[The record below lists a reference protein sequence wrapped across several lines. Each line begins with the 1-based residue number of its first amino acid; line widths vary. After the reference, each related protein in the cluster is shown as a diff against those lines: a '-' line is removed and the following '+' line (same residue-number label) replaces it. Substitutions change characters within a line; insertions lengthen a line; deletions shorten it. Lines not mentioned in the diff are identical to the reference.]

1 MSTSIRVNA
10 WVLSV
15 DFPPLMQPAVISI
28 HKSGNPSIFLL
39 TTNIL
44 AKIRYRKYQT
54 LEERAMELP
63 KVAIQGE
70 EGSYS
75 EEAGIKFWGKSVV
88 FIPKRSFEE
97 VTAAVDRGEADYGLL
112 PLENTLIGSI
122 AHTYDLI
129 LESHLPIIGEVITPV
144 SHCLLAIKQV
154 GVDQLRRVYSHP
166 AALSQCSTFLQGLKD
181 CEIIPI
187 YDTAGSAMKISR
199 DKDPTEAA
207 IASRL
212 AAQLYNLEIIA
223 EKLEDYPNNQT
234 RFIIIGNS
242 SGEASL
248 KNAKTSIVFTTL
260 HQPGALY
267 KVLKVF
273 NDYGINL
280 TKLESR
286 PHKTEPWRSY
296 FYLDFE
302 GHERDG
308 IIREAMKE
316 LKEQTNFLK
325 VLGSYPMWTGKRK
338 VEYVEV
344 EDREDKSHLP
354 LYSLERKGEATIV
367 VLQDARV
374 GDLQIG
380 GGTFTII
387 AGPCSVEGRKQLFK
401 TANLIRE
408 SGVKILR
415 GGAFKPRTSPYSFQ
429 GLGEEG
435 LKLLKEAKETYG
447 LYLISEVV
455 SPADVELVARYID
468 ILQVGARNMQ
478 NFTLLNEIG
487 KMQLPVLLKRG
498 MSATLKEFLLSAEY
512 ILKQGSNDVILC
524 ERGIRT
530 FETSTRNTLDLSAV
544 PLLKKA
550 THLPVFVDPS
560 HSTGNRDLVLPMSK
574 AAMVAGAD
582 GIMVEVHFQ
591 PDSALSDGNQSLD
604 PGGYSRFIEELE
616 TLQRKLTA

>member
-1 MSTSIRVNA
+1 
-10 WVLSV
+10 
-15 DFPPLMQPAVISI
+15 
-28 HKSGNPSIFLL
+28 
-39 TTNIL
+39 
-44 AKIRYRKYQT
+44 
-54 LEERAMELP
+54 MELP

-75 EEAGIKFWGKSVV
+75 EEAGIKYWGESVV
-88 FIPKRSFEE
+88 FVPRRSFED
-97 VTAAVDRGEADYGLL
+97 VTAAVEKGEADYGLL

-144 SHCLLAIKQV
+144 SHCLLSVKKVQV
-154 GVDQLRRVYSHP
+154 GEIRRVYSHP
-166 AALSQCSTFLQGLKD
+166 AALSQCSTFLQSLHD
-181 CEIIPI
+181 CEIIPL

-199 DKDPTEAA
+199 EKDPASAA

-234 RFIIIGNS
+234 RFIIVAREFEKS
-242 SGEASL
+242 LL

-267 KVLKVF
+267 QVLKVF

-302 GHERDG
+302 GHERES
-308 IIREAMKE
+308 IVREAMKE

-325 VLGSYPMWTGKRK
+325 VLGSYPIWTGKRK
-338 VEYVEV
+338 VELLEV
-344 EDREDKSHLP
+344 EEHEDKSHLP
-354 LYSLERKGEATIV
+354 LYSLERTEEPTKVILEEPPIET
-367 VLQDARV
+367 LT
-374 GDLQIG
+374 IG
-380 GGTFTII
+380 GGSFTII

-447 LYLISEVV
+447 LYIISEVI
-455 SPADVELVARYID
+455 SPADVGLVAGYVD
-468 ILQVGARNMQ
+468 ILQIGARNMQ

-487 KMQLPVLLKRG
+487 TARLPVLLKRG
-498 MSATLKEFLLSAEY
+498 MAATIKEFLLSAEY
-512 ILKQGSNDVILC
+512 ILKHGNTNVILC

-544 PLLKKA
+544 PLLKAK

-560 HSTGNRDLVLPMSK
+560 HGTGNRDLVLPMSK

-582 GIMVEVHFQ
+582 GVMVEVHFQ

-604 PGGYSRFIEELE
+604 PGGYGTFIRELQVLRE
-616 TLQRKLTA
+616 KLES

>member
-1 MSTSIRVNA
+1 
-10 WVLSV
+10 
-15 DFPPLMQPAVISI
+15 
-28 HKSGNPSIFLL
+28 
-39 TTNIL
+39 
-44 AKIRYRKYQT
+44 
-54 LEERAMELP
+54 MELP

-75 EEAGIKFWGKSVV
+75 EEAGIQYWGKSVV
-88 FIPKRSFEE
+88 FVPKQSFEE
-97 VTAAVDRGEADYGLL
+97 VISSVEKGETDFGLL

-122 AHTYDLI
+122 SHTYELI
-129 LESHLPIIGEVITPV
+129 LESNLPIIGEVITPV
-144 SHCLLAIKQV
+144 SHCLLSTQKVSVSRI
-154 GVDQLRRVYSHP
+154 RRVYSHP
-166 AALSQCSTFLQGLKD
+166 AALSQCSTFLGGLKN

-199 DKDPTEAA
+199 EKDPAAAA
-207 IASRL
+207 IASSL

-234 RFIIIGNS
+234 RFIIVAAKS
-242 SGEASL
+242 EESSL
-248 KNAKTSIVFTTL
+248 KHAKTSIVFTTL

-302 GHERDG
+302 GHEKDG
-308 IIREAMKE
+308 IIRETMKE

-325 VLGSYPMWTGKRK
+325 VLGSYPVWSGKRK
-338 VEYVEV
+338 IEYVDVV
-344 EDREDKSHLP
+344 EHEDKSHLP
-354 LYSLERKGEATIV
+354 LYSLERKTDATTINLEDTGMEPV
-367 VLQDARV
+367 R
-374 GDLQIG
+374 IG

-401 TANLIRE
+401 TANIIKE
-408 SGVKILR
+408 TGVKILR

-435 LKLLKEAKETYG
+435 LKLMKEAKETYG
-447 LYLISEVV
+447 LYIISEVI
-455 SPADVELVARYID
+455 SPADVELVAEYVD
-468 ILQVGARNMQ
+468 ILQIGARNMQ

-487 KMQLPVLLKRG
+487 KVRLPVMLKRG
-498 MSATLKEFLLSAEY
+498 MSATISEFLLSAEY
-512 ILKQGSNDVILC
+512 ILKYGNTGVILC

-544 PLLKKA
+544 PLLKAK

-560 HSTGNRDLVLPMSK
+560 HGTGNRDLVLPMSK

-604 PGGYSRFIEELE
+604 PGGYGRFIGELE
-616 TLQRKLTA
+616 ILRKKLSA

>member
-1 MSTSIRVNA
+1 
-10 WVLSV
+10 
-15 DFPPLMQPAVISI
+15 
-28 HKSGNPSIFLL
+28 
-39 TTNIL
+39 
-44 AKIRYRKYQT
+44 
-54 LEERAMELP
+54 MELP

-75 EEAGIKFWGKSVV
+75 EEAGIKYWGKSVV
-88 FIPKRSFEE
+88 FVPSRSFEGVVSIVE
-97 VTAAVDRGEADYGLL
+97 KGDADYGLL

-144 SHCLLAIKQV
+144 SHCLLSIKKV
-154 GVDQLRRVYSHP
+154 KVKEIRRVYSHP
-166 AALSQCSTFLQGLKD
+166 AALSQCATFLQNLHD

-199 DKDPTEAA
+199 EKDPASAA

-234 RFIIIGNS
+234 RFIVIGRETDES
-242 SGEASL
+242 SY

-267 KVLKVF
+267 QVLKVF

-302 GHERDG
+302 GHERES
-308 IIREAMKE
+308 IVREAMKE

-325 VLGSYPMWTGKRK
+325 VLGSYPVWTGKRK
-338 VEYVEV
+338 VERLEV
-344 EDREDKSHLP
+344 EEHEDKSHLP
-354 LYSLERKGEATIV
+354 LYSLERAEGPTKIV
-367 VLQDARV
+367 LEHPPIEP
-374 GDLQIG
+374 LTIG
-380 GGTFTII
+380 GDAFTII

-408 SGVKILR
+408 SDVKILR

-435 LKLLKEAKETYG
+435 LKLLKEARETYG
-447 LYLISEVV
+447 LYIISEVI
-455 SPADVELVARYID
+455 SPADVGLVAEYVD
-468 ILQVGARNMQ
+468 ILQIGARNMQ

-487 KMQLPVLLKRG
+487 TVRLPVLLKRG
-498 MSATLKEFLLSAEY
+498 MSATIEEFLLSAEY
-512 ILKQGSNDVILC
+512 ILKHGNTKVILC

-530 FETSTRNTLDLSAV
+530 FETSTRNTLDLSSV
-544 PLLKKA
+544 PLLKTK

-560 HSTGNRDLVLPMSK
+560 HGTGNRDLVLPMSK

-604 PGGYSRFIEELE
+604 PGLYSHFIKELRVLRE
-616 TLQRKLTA
+616 KLQS

>member
-1 MSTSIRVNA
+1 
-10 WVLSV
+10 
-15 DFPPLMQPAVISI
+15 
-28 HKSGNPSIFLL
+28 
-39 TTNIL
+39 
-44 AKIRYRKYQT
+44 
-54 LEERAMELP
+54 MELP

-75 EEAGIKFWGKSVV
+75 EEAGIKYWGKSVV
-88 FIPKRSFEE
+88 FVPRRSFED
-97 VTAAVDRGEADYGLL
+97 VTAAVEKGEADYGLL

-144 SHCLLAIKQV
+144 SHCLLSVKKVQV
-154 GVDQLRRVYSHP
+154 GEIRRVYSHP
-166 AALSQCSTFLQGLKD
+166 AALSQCSTFLQSLHD

-199 DKDPTEAA
+199 EKDPASAA

-234 RFIIIGNS
+234 RFIIVAREFEES
-242 SGEASL
+242 SL

-267 KVLKVF
+267 QVLKVF

-302 GHERDG
+302 GHERES
-308 IIREAMKE
+308 IVREAMKE

-325 VLGSYPMWTGKRK
+325 VLGSYPVWTGKRK
-338 VEYVEV
+338 VELLEV
-344 EDREDKSHLP
+344 EDHEDKSHLP
-354 LYSLERKGEATIV
+354 LYSLERTEEPTKVILEEPPIEPLT
-367 VLQDARV
+367 
-374 GDLQIG
+374 IG
-380 GGTFTII
+380 GGNFTII

-401 TANLIRE
+401 TANLVRE

-447 LYLISEVV
+447 LYIISEVI
-455 SPADVELVARYID
+455 SPADVELVAEYVD
-468 ILQVGARNMQ
+468 ILQIGARNMQ

-487 KMQLPVLLKRG
+487 TVRLPVLLKRG
-498 MSATLKEFLLSAEY
+498 MSATIKEFLLSAEY
-512 ILKQGSNDVILC
+512 ILKQGNTNVILC

-530 FETSTRNTLDLSAV
+530 FETSTRNTLDLSSV
-544 PLLKKA
+544 PLLKTK

-560 HSTGNRDLVLPMSK
+560 HGTGNRDLVLPMSK

-582 GIMVEVHFQ
+582 GVMVEVHFQ

-604 PGGYSRFIEELE
+604 PGGYATFIRELQVLRE
-616 TLQRKLTA
+616 KLES